1 MLQILEL
8 FGGIGSPRCA
18 LRNLGVPVKAID
30 YVEIDAKAVRSY
42 NAMFAGDL
50 PYQTQD
56 VRGWNLKP
64 ERRETVNHPSYY
76 TTGGIEAIDVIEAW
90 NLDFCLGNT
99 IKYISRAGRKS
110 DKVLEDLEKA
120 AWYLNREIER
130 RKENKSKKE
139 LKHGS
144 ACYFYGRNC

>member
-8 FGGIGSPRCA
+8 F
-18 LRNLGVPVKAID
+18 
-30 YVEIDAKAVRSY
+30 
-42 NAMFAGDL
+42 
-50 PYQTQD
+50 
-56 VRGWNLKP
+56 
-64 ERRETVNHPSYY
+64 
-76 TTGGIEAIDVIEAW
+76 GGIEAIDVIEAW

-144 ACYFYGRNC
+144 ACYFYGRNS

>member
-1 MLQILEL
+1 MET
-8 FGGIGSPRCA
+8 CD
-18 LRNLGVPVKAID
+18 RNSNCIN
-30 YVEIDAKAVRSY
+30 DAPTYAQEQL
-42 NAMFAGDL
+42 ADA
-50 PYQTQD
+50 
-56 VRGWNLKP
+56 